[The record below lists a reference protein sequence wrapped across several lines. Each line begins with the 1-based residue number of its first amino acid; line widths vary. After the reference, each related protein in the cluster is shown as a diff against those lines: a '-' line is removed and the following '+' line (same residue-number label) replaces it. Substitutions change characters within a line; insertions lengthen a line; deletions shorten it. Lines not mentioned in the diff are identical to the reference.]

1 MPLGTQFGY
10 SASGLAVSSWIFFPL
25 VQHSLLQL
33 IFNLLLFHNQSCVI
47 RDLDASAPRPRLPPR
62 ALPDDVRER
71 ILRNKKK
78 AEDKLATEAGF
89 VDPNSILNP
98 VSQQLPSST
107 KMSARAAARAQAEA
121 SLLQESKLDY
131 LPKPALI
138 ARLTGVKAAAAN
150 EAAAN
155 AARARR
161 EAEAQ
166 SLVFGSK
173 QGLLA
178 QERDT
183 RLSFGG
189 STLSKTLSS
198 SSSSTMRR
206 SFGGNAAATGVS
218 VSAAAALEPRRMKM

>member
-1 MPLGTQFGY
+1 M
-10 SASGLAVSSWIFFPL
+10 
-25 VQHSLLQL
+25 
-33 IFNLLLFHNQSCVI
+33 
-47 RDLDASAPRPRLPPR
+47 DASAPRPRLPPR

-78 AEDKLATEAGF
+78 VEDKLATESGF
-89 VDPNSILNP
+89 VDPNTLGSVENP
-98 VSQQLPSST
+98 VSQQPPSST

-138 ARLTGVKAAAAN
+138 AKLTGVKAAAAN

-198 SSSSTMRR
+198 SSSTSSSTMRR
-206 SFGGNAAATGVS
+206 SFGGNAGATGVS
-218 VSAAAALEPRRMKM
+218 VSAAAALAPRRMKM